1 MLQNKIKI
9 SKRNIKLLVVLII
22 IFGVFILINVA
33 INDIINSQ
41 NEYMENGGV
50 ISSVGYIRE
59 TSEKSGEI
67 GEAKF
72 GHSVEE
78 KIIEREI
85 PLKERDFEKL
95 LKGQYIT
102 TETLREGFE
111 VQGII
116 ETVGEYDG
124 TVYMKNPGGYY
135 MAIYYKIDEDKYVV
149 LFFEDGLPH
158 FRQLKSIAVWN
169 EEGKKQRDINIGEVE
184 IPERKRDI
192 SIDGYWP
199 QDMDDYENLP
209 KRFGYVIEE
218 NIKERNTPLKES
230 DFEQLGVGQYFT
242 WGGDPERAVYSL
254 KIVEVVGA
262 CDGFLMIHPR
272 SPGTGMIGSAMP
284 YYIIDDN
291 TYVILFFLANS
302 IRGPLTHI
310 EVWDAEGNKLRNI
323 EIIKGIFE
331 EIPIELYYLR

>member
-1 MLQNKIKI
+1 MR
-9 SKRNIKLLVVLII
+9 KRNTRMLFLLAI
-22 IFGVFILINVA
+22 IFSIFILINVA

-78 KIIEREI
+78 KIIERET
-85 PLKERDFEKL
+85 PLKESDFEKL
-95 LKGQYIT
+95 LKGQHLT
-102 TETLREGFE
+102 TEREREIRGDL
-111 VQGII
+111 GIKSII

-135 MAIYYKIDEDKYVV
+135 MAIYYKMDEDTYVV
-149 LFFEDGLPH
+149 LFFVDGLPH
-158 FRQLKSIAVWN
+158 YRRLESIAVWN
-169 EEGKKQRDINIGEVE
+169 AEGKKQRDINIGEVE

-230 DFEQLGVGQYFT
+230 DFEQLRVGQYGSST
-242 WGGDPERAVYSL
+242 LAEARGSEY
-254 KIVEVVGA
+254 VVGIVDVIGA
-262 CDGFLMIHPR
+262 YDGLLMLHPR
-272 SPGTGMIGSAMP
+272 SPGTGMADSAMP

-291 TYVILFFLANS
+291 TYVILFFVGNNML
-302 IRGPLTHI
+302 GQLTHV
-310 EVWDAEGNKLRNI
+310 EVWDAEGNKLRD
-323 EIIKGIFE
+323 
-331 EIPIELYYLR
+331 IELIKDARIKWDFLN